1 MNQENGPLGKMKSNA
16 KVLLVV
22 SLAHKRTIKT
32 GSQDIK
38 ENEIMPFGTTQ
49 MDLEIIMLSEVPQR
63 DKEKYHTASFVYGEE
78 WGEETGSLRPTCA
91 HLYT

>member
-1 MNQENGPLGKMKSNA
+1 MNQENEPLEKMKRNA

-22 SLAHKRTIKT
+22 SLVHKSTIKT
-32 GSQDIK
+32 GSQDAK
-38 ENEIMPFGTTQ
+38 ENETMACATTQ

-63 DKEKYHTASFVYGEE
+63 DKEKHQVTSFVYGEE